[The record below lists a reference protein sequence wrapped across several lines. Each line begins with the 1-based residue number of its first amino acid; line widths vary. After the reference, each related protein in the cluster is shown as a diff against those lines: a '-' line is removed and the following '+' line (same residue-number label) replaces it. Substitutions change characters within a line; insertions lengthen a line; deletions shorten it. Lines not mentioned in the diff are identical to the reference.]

1 MILKKEI
8 FLRETVPSEIQKF
21 LRKTLDAFGAEL
33 NHLGNTIYQYPNGM
47 KGIDEKESINDVFAL
62 IERSYFGIFNNAV
75 IRSFPK
81 DAVLQEFSV
90 YGKQHKHVGRADYLV
105 SHYINNSKSVNLLFE
120 GKASV
125 ANGKNDKKETKE
137 YLHETYKKALKYYEA
152 EKEYYINETLLITI
166 VFEWIRKT
174 KLLEAILNETYIDD
188 EATDY
193 YFIYHTKVAGIMV
206 YGTVISTSMV
216 ALTS

>member
-8 FLRETVPSEIQKF
+8 FLRETVPSEIQNF

-47 KGIDEKESINDVFAL
+47 KGIDEQESINDVFAL

-75 IRSFPK
+75 IRTFPK

-105 SHYINNSKSVNLLFE
+105 SHYLNKSKSVNLLFE
-120 GKASV
+120 GKATL
-125 ANGKNDKKETKE
+125 ATWKDDKKVTKK
-137 YLHETYKKALKYYEA
+137 YLNNIYEKALIYYDAEKDYYTNETY
-152 EKEYYINETLLITI
+152 LIVI

-174 KLLEAILNETYIDD
+174 DLLEAILNETYVDD
-188 EATDY
+188 DATDY
-193 YFIYHTKVAGIMV
+193 YFIYHTKVAGLMV
-206 YGTVISTSMV
+206 YGTVTPTS
-216 ALTS
+216 LIN